1 MGKKKEFEQARQ
13 ASARRI
19 KGDVP
24 LSKREWTPKEHTPQL
39 KHLRLEIDRRA
50 EATGIS
56 PPPRPAQWTW
66 RKCVEWLTKNDDA
79 ADADASF
86 AAPNPVETVALWR
99 STDDEQRNDDATLE
113 QRAKRMKAEAE
124 AQAAKSAAFA
134 KLLDE
139 YSTHAKRLQQHNVLP
154 VLRSTI
160 ENRLRE
166 ISTALDQLA
175 PGENQSLHDDTDAQ
189 P

>member
-1 MGKKKEFEQARQ
+1 MGKKREFEQARQ

-24 LSKREWTPKEHTPQL
+24 LQKREWTPKEHTPQL

-50 EATGIS
+50 EATGIL

-66 RKCVEWLTKNDDA
+66 RKCVEWLMTHDDA

-86 AAPNPVETVALWR
+86 AAPNPVETLWR

-134 KLLDE
+134 SLLDE
-139 YSTHAKRLQQHNVLP
+139 YTNLAKKLQQPQLMP
-154 VLRSTI
+154 VLRSAI
-160 ENRLRE
+160 ENRIRE
-166 ISTALDQLA
+166 VGLALDQLA
-175 PGENQSLHDDTDAQ
+175 PGENQSLNDDTDA
-189 P
+189 PP